1 MIELTRDGSVVIHTS
16 MYLSELLS
24 MMILLL
30 TLLLRNSK
38 CIRTEVYVHI
48 HYNITNV
55 LFYNGMSP
63 TSIVLVPLDHFSL
76 VLVLVFSFEIIL
88 VSIKYVLV
96 LLVYNNFG

>member
-55 LFYNGMSP
+55 LFYGMSP

-96 LLVYNNFG
+96 LLVYHNFG